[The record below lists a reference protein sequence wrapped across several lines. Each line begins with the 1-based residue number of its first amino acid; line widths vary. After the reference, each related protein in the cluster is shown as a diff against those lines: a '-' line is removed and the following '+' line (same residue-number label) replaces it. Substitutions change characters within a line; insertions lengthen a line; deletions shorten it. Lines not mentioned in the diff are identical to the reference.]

1 MNSFNFF
8 AEEDT
13 KDKGK
18 LYKPQARFVSES
30 GGEMRNEKLSSA
42 EKAEEYAR
50 LLNDRK
56 PDRPGKKKEREKKK
70 SNLELFKEE
79 LKL

>member
-1 MNSFNFF
+1 MQFF

-18 LYKPQARFVSES
+18 LYKPQSRFVNES
-30 GGEMRNEKLSSA
+30 GGGNEKLSSA
-42 EKAEEYAR
+42 EKAQEYAK

>member
-1 MNSFNFF
+1 MYILD
-8 AEEDT
+8 EDT

-18 LYKPQARFVSES
+18 LYKPQSRLDV
-30 GGEMRNEKLSSA
+30 EKPSA
-42 EKAEEYAR
+42 TEKAQEYAK
-50 LLNDRK
+50 LLSERSK
-56 PDRPGKKKEREKKK
+56 PDRPGKKKERDKKK